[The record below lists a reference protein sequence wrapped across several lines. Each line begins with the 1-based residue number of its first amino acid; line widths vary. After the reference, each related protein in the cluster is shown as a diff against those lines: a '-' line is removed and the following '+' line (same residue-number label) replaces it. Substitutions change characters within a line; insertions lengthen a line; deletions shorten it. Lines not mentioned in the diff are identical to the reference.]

1 MSLEDLAIVVW
12 IDPDALDRPQK
23 RLLETITSRN
33 SRLPLAFPIRSL
45 QLSLPYASTVTED
58 TLQEKMLASTKESP
72 IIIPISLARS
82 SLGWTEFDIAG
93 EERSVHD

>member
-12 IDPDALDRPQK
+12 IDPEAINRPQK
-23 RLLETITSRN
+23 RLLETLTNRN
-33 SRLPLAFPIRSL
+33 SRLPLAFPIRTL

-58 TLQEKMLASTKESP
+58 TMQERLLASTREHP
-72 IIIPISLARS
+72 VIIPISLARS

-93 EERSVHD
+93 DERTTRD